1 MCKISISLV
10 SFSTTLTLFINSS
23 SDFPISFLPWPITST
38 NRLGILNEKK
48 GICNTSLGIVAIW
61 LCYQPQL
68 SAIGGST
75 GNHTNM
81 SLVTSTNILSML
93 KKTRWNTILGGN
105 LGSLVACTLT
115 CYIHEK
121 HYIFMYNGLDS
132 YGFT

>member
-1 MCKISISLV
+1 M
-10 SFSTTLTLFINSS
+10 
-23 SDFPISFLPWPITST
+23 
-38 NRLGILNEKK
+38 GKK
-48 GICNTSLGIVAIW
+48 VYVTHPLEIMAVW
-61 LCYQPQL
+61 LRYQPQL

-81 SLVTSTNILSML
+81 SLVTSTNILIML
-93 KKTRWNTILGGN
+93 KKTRWNTFLGGN
-105 LGSLVACTLT
+105 SGSLVACTLT